1 MPLKKDDMIQILN
14 QLDTMFPNA
23 GCELKYENLYQLL
36 IAVVLSA
43 QTTDKA
49 VNGVSAQLFK
59 KFPNVYSLASSQ
71 IDEVEPYIKRIG
83 LARTKSKNI
92 INLSKKIVND
102 FNGNIPNT
110 LEDLMSLP
118 GVGRKT
124 ANVVLSEGFKIQR
137 IAVDTHVERVSKRLG
152 VCDINSSVLGVEE
165 ELMKIVP
172 SDNYHHAHHLLL
184 FFGRYFCTA
193 KKPQCFKCPFV
204 KKCVKEDKNLQE

>member
-83 LARTKSKNI
+83 LARTKSK
-92 INLSKKIVND
+92 
-102 FNGNIPNT
+102 T
-110 LEDLMSLP
+110 L
-118 GVGRKT
+118 
-124 ANVVLSEGFKIQR
+124 
-137 IAVDTHVERVSKRLG
+137 
-152 VCDINSSVLGVEE
+152 
-165 ELMKIVP
+165 
-172 SDNYHHAHHLLL
+172 
-184 FFGRYFCTA
+184 
-193 KKPQCFKCPFV
+193 
-204 KKCVKEDKNLQE
+204 